1 MSIGSSKWLNSNEF
15 IEHYILCY
23 RFIIYLKSTETQ
35 LLVLMFYFSYLSI
48 FSYFR
53 KMTNSI
59 SLAM

>member
-1 MSIGSSKWLNSNEF
+1 MSIDSSERLNSNEF
-15 IEHYILCY
+15 IEHFILCY
-23 RFIIYLKSTETQ
+23 RVIIYLESTESQ

-53 KMTNSI
+53 KMTNSR